1 MGMSILFHNKVAIGD
16 PDDWKTQV
24 IDLLIM
30 RLGVERLT
38 WWSPDTI
45 MDIITSITAAKGD
58 LDKKM
63 HIIDIFKDIIYRIN
77 KGEWEENKG
86 YGPYQH
92 KTKIFKDLMYTFSS
106 LGTHNIYSS
115 LTPVGVKQKIKWYE
129 KLSPVSSFFVDV
141 KEAKRRKK
149 EKEELKNR
157 PTESLIKP
165 AIEDF

>member
-1 MGMSILFHNKVAIGD
+1 
-16 PDDWKTQV
+16 
-24 IDLLIM
+24 
-30 RLGVERLT
+30 
-38 WWSPDTI
+38 
-45 MDIITSITAAKGD
+45 
-58 LDKKM
+58 
-63 HIIDIFKDIIYRIN
+63 
-77 KGEWEENKG
+77 
-86 YGPYQH
+86 
-92 KTKIFKDLMYTFSS
+92 MYTFSS

-115 LTPVGVKQKIKWYE
+115 LTPVKKKKKIKWYE